1 MAVIWNENDFWG
13 FDNIK
18 TRYLPKLDWENQTN
32 YTTVFF
38 YLEKIELSNTEDINE
53 TINHH
58 AVLPWKM
65 KLTKKGRVKVNKTS
79 LIVFV
84 TVLFF

>member
-1 MAVIWNENDFWG
+1 MAVIWNGNDFRG

-58 AVLPWKM
+58 AVLP
-65 KLTKKGRVKVNKTS
+65 
-79 LIVFV
+79 
-84 TVLFF
+84 